1 MDRGNSSQRVQR
13 VMSAQKLPTWLDRR
27 VAKPRMSANTTAMPV
42 AADRKFCTVSASI
55 WVR

>member
-1 MDRGNSSQRVQR
+1 
-13 VMSAQKLPTWLDRR
+13 MSAQKLPTWPDSRE
-27 VAKPRMSANTTAMPV
+27 AKPRMSANTTAMPV